1 MKRRRHRGRSL
12 VEYFMAAVG
21 LAIIVFVVALIATSG
36 SCKFRIS
43 PEAGIQP
50 SAPRPTPVPTVRP

>member
-1 MKRRRHRGRSL
+1 
-12 VEYFMAAVG
+12 MAAVG